1 MPICMEDTHNP
12 KCSSGIKGFKSH
24 AETSSS
30 ILFLPGLSVTNMETS
45 YLSQSYNKTKIVL
58 IFFFL
63 EYYSKIFVLNLLALL
78 AFGSF
83 FILTVLPNVPYR
95 NFPRFQFF
103 SSVVGR
109 TLALASTL
117 NCSGAVLEE
126 FAVRGYWSP
135 CYGLAYVCKHL

>member
-1 MPICMEDTHNP
+1 MCLFVWKIHTILNVAVALRALSLMQKQAVLSFFFQAYKSPTWKLPTSHKAI
-12 KCSSGIKGFKSH
+12 IKQK
-24 AETSSS
+24 
-30 ILFLPGLSVTNMETS
+30 L
-45 YLSQSYNKTKIVL
+45 Y
-58 IFFFL
+58 FFFL
-63 EYYSKIFVLNLLALL
+63 EYYSKIFVLNLFALL

-135 CYGLAYVCKHL
+135 C